1 MWVISIYVII
11 SHVYP
16 CTSPIYPHTIS
27 QGSCRS
33 RAAGGAGGAPDSLGA
48 LCEDVTEGIAW
59 GIERPIP
66 VTD

>member
-1 MWVISIYVII
+1 MSIPAILL
-11 SHVYP
+11 
-16 CTSPIYPHTIS
+16 YPHTIS